1 MVSTSD
7 LLLCAP
13 TIEAQLVLLLC
24 HAFFWNQWIV
34 SSSKN
39 IFEPWSMFPTAIC
52 LLATLQPCSRDI
64 YHYAEILNL

>member
-34 SSSKN
+34 LSSKN
-39 IFEPWSMFPTAIC
+39 IFEPWSMFPPAIC
-52 LLATLQPCSRDI
+52 LARRDI